1 MYLID
6 KAVTFPI
13 ERQRGRHTTHPFYR
27 YRFQQLIIV
36 NLSSELYN
44 LVIGVGRPGQIIQVL
59 VFLIR
64 VAVSVEE
71 IIEVRKE
78 GGHNGAAN

>member
-1 MYLID
+1 M
-6 KAVTFPI
+6 
-13 ERQRGRHTTHPFYR
+13 
-27 YRFQQLIIV
+27 IV
-36 NLSSELYN
+36 YLSSELYN